1 MTLPLPE
8 EQHGSTIG
16 ARHLWMVWINSDG
29 SHEEA
34 VQHYYDLFGREP
46 DEIHSSE

>member
-1 MTLPLPE
+1 MVLLSE
-8 EQHGSTIG
+8 RAI
-16 ARHLWMVWINSDG
+16 LWMVWINSDG